1 LEPEEAAMLKELQ
14 DKLPPI
20 REKLET
26 QRKRTNEMRSY
37 VFAAEGF
44 LQMLEKNREDYA
56 GKEYLLDDSAKA
68 GMIIIE
74 CAQHGRQWEEL
85 TEDEQALI
93 IDFANIYEE
102 ASRARAAKLVEVAA

>member
-1 LEPEEAAMLKELQ
+1 
-14 DKLPPI
+14 
-20 REKLET
+20 
-26 QRKRTNEMRSY
+26 
-37 VFAAEGF
+37 
-44 LQMLEKNREDYA
+44 
-56 GKEYLLDDSAKA
+56 
-68 GMIIIE
+68 MIIIE